1 MWGFGGRY
9 YWGRKERVERRRAGG
24 GGIILVF
31 AWMSS
36 QEKHLKNY
44 VQLYASLGWDSL
56 VCHSEFLNMFFPEKA
71 ATLAHDLLKELVEE
85 LKIRP
90 CPVVFSSFSGG
101 PKACMYKVLQMI
113 VGSCEVEVNPDDLQL
128 VKECFS
134 GHIFYSSPVDFTS
147 DLGARFVVHPTVL
160 RMSHPPRI
168 ASWIANGIAS
178 GLDALFLSR
187 FESHRAE
194 YWQTLYASIR
204 MGAPYLILCSETDD
218 LAPYQIIHNF
228 AQRIQQL
235 GGDVKLV
242 KFNGSPH
249 VGHYRDYPVDY
260 RAAVT
265 ELLGKAS
272 ALYFGRIQQLEGE
285 QVGSAEA
292 HDEIS
297 EPISNIGKTAL
308 SPNLSFQGT
317 PLMQSDHFLL
327 PSSIEYYEGR
337 DFGSVQDEQKES
349 LIRLPQP
356 SSIDVNGVLG
366 QILFDVCV
374 PKDVE
379 GWDMK
384 SSDSS
389 SRHPYTSSLWRNSH
403 FNPIKC
409 IRRSRL

>member
-1 MWGFGGRY
+1 MAFY
-9 YWGRKERVERRRAGG
+9 LNYNTHFSLLFSLLSFSFSQFDTVEAPSPSADSCN
-24 GGIILVF
+24 GIFLSYAYSSRTKLKPTDPTHQPYRFESVLMVINNGDEELKSWKYMKLKPSAKVSQLMQSLSPLNSQNGTHGDALSGSSSMDSNGA
-31 AWMSS
+31 AWTS
-36 QEKHLKNY
+36 QN
-44 VQLYASLGWDSL
+44 
-56 VCHSEFLNMFFPEKA
+56 
-71 ATLAHDLLKELVEE
+71 E

-101 PKACMYKVLQMI
+101 PKACMYKVLQ
-113 VGSCEVEVNPDDLQL
+113 DDLQL

-178 GLDALFLSR
+178 RLDSLFLS
-187 FESHRAE
+187 S
-194 YWQTLYASIR
+194 QLITSIFLIFIVYSL
-204 MGAPYLILCSETDD
+204 PYLILCSKTDD

-228 AQRIQQL
+228 TQRIQQL

-249 VGHYRDYPVDY
+249 IGHYRDYPVDY

-292 HDEIS
+292 HDVIS

-337 DFGSVQDEQKES
+337 DFGSVQDE
-349 LIRLPQP
+349 I
-356 SSIDVNGVLG
+356 
-366 QILFDVCV
+366 
-374 PKDVE
+374 
-379 GWDMK
+379 
-384 SSDSS
+384 
-389 SRHPYTSSLWRNSH
+389 
-403 FNPIKC
+403 
-409 IRRSRL
+409 

>member
-1 MWGFGGRY
+1 
-9 YWGRKERVERRRAGG
+9 
-24 GGIILVF
+24 
-31 AWMSS
+31 
-36 QEKHLKNY
+36 
-44 VQLYASLGWDSL
+44 
-56 VCHSEFLNMFFPEKA
+56 
-71 ATLAHDLLKELVEE
+71 
-85 LKIRP
+85 
-90 CPVVFSSFSGG
+90 
-101 PKACMYKVLQMI
+101 MYKVLQMI

-187 FESHRAE
+187 FESHHAE

-242 KFNGSPH
+242 KSNGSPH

-260 RAAVT
+260 RAVVI

-272 ALYFGRIQQLEGE
+272 ALYFGRIQQLESE

-297 EPISNIGKTAL
+297 EPISNMGKTAL

-317 PLMQSDHFLL
+317 LLMQSDHFLL
-327 PSSIEYYEGR
+327 PSSIEYYEEIG
-337 DFGSVQDEQKES
+337 EK
-349 LIRLPQP
+349 
-356 SSIDVNGVLG
+356 
-366 QILFDVCV
+366 
-374 PKDVE
+374 K
-379 GWDMK
+379 
-384 SSDSS
+384 
-389 SRHPYTSSLWRNSH
+389 
-403 FNPIKC
+403 
-409 IRRSRL
+409 RRT